1 MKGVLFGRGVGTMSH
16 SQRSRLAI
24 YKWKVASALALA
36 VVGFIVAPVGASTA
50 PTCTGGTNPYGD
62 TPEVLAA
69 CGLTTYPLSSSGTLP
84 DGGSSYTY
92 EINGTSVTFNV
103 PPAHFNPVSAT
114 EEQLKAYGI
123 PARPSPSSG
132 VAFAQWVL
140 KYRHAHIQTPPPSLI
155 SAPLVNTPLI
165 TSNWSGYIATNSSS
179 TYYDFV
185 NTQFVQPSNTVSTCT
200 GGTGIS
206 LGSIWAGLGGHN
218 TNYLAQDGTYFGSSD
233 SSVAANGQFWFEFY
247 PSNPDIDSAGDQT
260 STLLPDV
267 AAAGDVVEAS
277 VTYNSGTNYSLELYD
292 TTNTD
297 LYTLTANAP
306 SGFTPDGSTAEFIIE
321 TPQLSSN
328 GVVIG
333 YANLPDFVS
342 DNFDYAS
349 VGHLMSIAYLS
360 TYTHQSVTM
369 EPGSTPY
376 ATAGSL
382 GTDSSFTDT
391 YGGCSG

>member
-1 MKGVLFGRGVGTMSH
+1 
-16 SQRSRLAI
+16 
-24 YKWKVASALALA
+24 
-36 VVGFIVAPVGASTA
+36 
-50 PTCTGGTNPYGD
+50 
-62 TPEVLAA
+62 
-69 CGLTTYPLSSSGTLP
+69 
-84 DGGSSYTY
+84 
-92 EINGTSVTFNV
+92 
-103 PPAHFNPVSAT
+103 
-114 EEQLKAYGI
+114 
-123 PARPSPSSG
+123 
-132 VAFAQWVL
+132 
-140 KYRHAHIQTPPPSLI
+140 
-155 SAPLVNTPLI
+155 
-165 TSNWSGYIATNSSS
+165 
-179 TYYDFV
+179 
-185 NTQFVQPSNTVSTCT
+185 
-200 GGTGIS
+200 
-206 LGSIWAGLGGHN
+206 
-218 TNYLAQDGTYFGSSD
+218 LAQDGTYFGSSD